1 LLYNQNDPNRFLT
14 EDVERKGTCQM
25 PSDDVIQRVRSVVA
39 KNKGIAVD
47 AVSLDSTFADLGM
60 DSLDAVNLLFALEE
74 EFDISIPD
82 SEARAINSVQGM
94 VAGVET
100 LLAKKSAETGS
111 SG

>member
-1 LLYNQNDPNRFLT
+1 
-14 EDVERKGTCQM
+14 M
-25 PSDDVIQRVRSVVA
+25 ASDDVIQRVRSVVA
-39 KNKGIAVD
+39 KNKGIPAD

-82 SEARAINSVQGM
+82 HEARTINSVRGM
-94 VAGVET
+94 VAGVEA
-100 LLAKKSAETGS
+100 LLANKAADTGT